1 MQEAAETAGL
11 PNHWTI
17 RDLTYHGARRTERQ
31 TWVHFL
37 LSILKR
43 HLIMTKVWKYELMII
58 VVGRIEDGDRDE
70 EAEGSVNDFGEGR
83 TQIQTFGV

>member
-1 MQEAAETAGL
+1 
-11 PNHWTI
+11 
-17 RDLTYHGARRTERQ
+17 
-31 TWVHFL
+31 
-37 LSILKR
+37 
-43 HLIMTKVWKYELMII
+43 MIV